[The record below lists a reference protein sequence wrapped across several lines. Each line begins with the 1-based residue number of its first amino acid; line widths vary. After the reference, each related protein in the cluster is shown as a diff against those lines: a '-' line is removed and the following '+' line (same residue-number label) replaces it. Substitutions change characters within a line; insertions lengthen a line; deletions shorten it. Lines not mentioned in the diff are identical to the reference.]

1 MQAAPGIR
9 LALPD
14 RRNQLLAMVGVLLG
28 LAVYFSASAW
38 LAWDLPRA
46 SVLFGAAAAFTVTLR
61 WRWGVVAVL
70 VYVTVEGLVG
80 NLLYPETFPVLLKD
94 GLISGAYLGF
104 AASLVA
110 QRQGLMVPASVLRP
124 FVALVAL
131 CVVDSFNPRGY
142 DPLVALVG
150 FRVLVFYIPLFALGV
165 HLSRTG
171 VTADRLAVFVLL
183 ASIPITVFGIAEY
196 LAGPHAVA
204 SLGPGFA
211 RTVWIVGP
219 EATTD
224 FIFRPASTF
233 AFVGHFGAYLLFI
246 GVIGFAALHLPA
258 SAPGRVLRAT
268 AFALASV
275 AIVLQSQRTTWVL
288 LPVAM
293 LAIYLLNG
301 RLRGA
306 VRAAPVLVAAIA
318 LVATVGAP
326 VLENRLPGLTSGLDP
341 FANHLAPIVASF
353 TSNLSASDLL
363 IGHGTGTAL
372 GAARYVTG
380 GNAPGQFES
389 GWFQP
394 FYMFGIWG
402 LLAYLWLYSAVLR
415 AAWQGVR
422 SLPAERRW
430 LSTGL
435 FVFLLLTA
443 AVSGPINYPP
453 TNVFFWLFAGLLTGQ
468 AVLARQAVRARQAE
482 PAETGERAGQPHAR
496 AVQ

>member
-1 MQAAPGIR
+1 MQATLGIW

-14 RRNQLLAMVGVLLG
+14 RRNQLLAMIGVLLG

-38 LAWDLPRA
+38 LGWDIPRA
-46 SVLFGAAAAFTVTLR
+46 SVLIGAAAAFSVTLR
-61 WRWGVVAVL
+61 WPWGVVAVL

-80 NLLYPETFPVLLKD
+80 NLLYPEKFPVLLKD

-110 QRQGLMVPASVLRP
+110 RREALAVPASVLRP

-131 CVVDSFNPRGY
+131 CVVGSFNPAGY

-150 FRVLVFYIPLFALGV
+150 FRVLVFYIPLFVLGV

-196 LAGPHAVA
+196 LAGPDAVT

-211 RTVWIVGP
+211 STIWIVGP
-219 EATTD
+219 EATAD
-224 FIFRPASTF
+224 LIFRPASTF

-258 SAPGRVLRAT
+258 SAPGRVLQAI

-275 AIVLQSQRTTWVL
+275 AVVLQSQRTTWVL

-301 RLRGA
+301 RLRSA
-306 VRAAPVLVAAIA
+306 LKAAPFLFIA
-318 LVATVGAP
+318 TVLVATVGAP
-326 VLENRLPGLTSGLDP
+326 VLENRLPALTSGLDP
-341 FANHLAPIVASF
+341 FANRLAPIVSSF
-353 TSNLSASDLL
+353 GSSLSASDLL

-380 GNAPGQFES
+380 GDAPGQFES
-389 GWFQP
+389 AWFQP

-402 LLAYLWLYSAVLR
+402 LLAYLWLYAAVLR
-415 AAWQGVR
+415 AAWPGVR

-468 AVLARQAVRARQAE
+468 AVRARQAE
-482 PAETGERAGQPHAR
+482 PAKAGERAGQPSHATN
-496 AVQ
+496 